1 MRGVVFFLHFAA
13 ALVPLHPPVR
23 LPRSAVVPFS
33 RISLIRAS
41 SDLPRASSSDLS
53 LTAPDCVAPMG
64 VCLVPDTSDECTIEP
79 GRTLGERIFSVPPVL
94 LFAAG
99 ALIGVLGRPL
109 WGLFVATYH
118 AYEAAA
124 IARPLIT
131 KSATSGVAYLVG
143 DIMAQVAVP
152 RANAEAGSRALNRG
166 RVLRSTAAGLVSHGP
181 QLHVWTVLLER
192 YVNFG
197 GVVWSLPL
205 KIFLDQTFFAS
216 YLNAA
221 YCFFI
226 EAMQR
231 RPLREIGRRVRSSW
245 WPSLKASWRFWPIAH
260 AFTYSVVPLHLRVL
274 WVDVLE
280 IVWVAILSSCVARCE
295 PVVEAPAESKPS
307 PMTT

>member
-1 MRGVVFFLHFAA
+1 
-13 ALVPLHPPVR
+13 
-23 LPRSAVVPFS
+23 
-33 RISLIRAS
+33 
-41 SDLPRASSSDLS
+41 
-53 LTAPDCVAPMG
+53 VAPMG

-94 LFAAG
+94 LFAVG
-99 ALIGVLGRPL
+99 ALIGVFGRPL
-109 WGLFVATYH
+109 WGLFVAAYH

-143 DIMAQVAVP
+143 DIIAQVAVP
-152 RANAEAGSRALNRG
+152 RTNAEAGSRALNRG
-166 RVLRSTAAGLVSHGP
+166 RVVRSTAAGLVSHGP

-231 RPLREIGRRVRSSW
+231 RPLREIGRREALPTRMLA
-245 WPSLKASWRFWPIAH
+245 PSR
-260 AFTYSVVPLHLRVL
+260 PLH
-274 WVDVLE
+274 
-280 IVWVAILSSCVARCE
+280 ARRNTG
-295 PVVEAPAESKPS
+295 PS
-307 PMTT
+307 PTGAQLMVAEPQGILAVLADRARIYLLCSPSAPPRAVGRRPRDRLGCHPLILRREM